1 MPKTKFQDFV
11 FTIVMVFVMVYFM
24 SLFNTAYALG
34 GLTNDMF
41 LSTLIEMPI
50 TYLFVLALELLLVG
64 RVAPKIAFKL
74 VNPSQ
79 TQPILITVVV
89 LSILFYRPFCKWI
102 CPLGAIYS
110 LFNKVSLLNIKVE
123 DSKCIGCGQC
133 SKVCKMDVDVC
144 KHPDHPECIRC
155 GACIKAC
162 PKDAIHYR
170 FMGK

>member
-74 VNPSQ
+74 VNPAQ

-89 LSILFYRPFCKWI
+89 SSVIVMITCL
-102 CPLGAIYS
+102 
-110 LFNKVSLLNIKVE
+110 
-123 DSKCIGCGQC
+123 
-133 SKVCKMDVDVC
+133 
-144 KHPDHPECIRC
+144 
-155 GACIKAC
+155 
-162 PKDAIHYR
+162 HYW
-170 FMGK
+170 

>member
-74 VNPSQ
+74 VKSGTDSAYFNYGCC
-79 TQPILITVVV
+79 I
-89 LSILFYRPFCKWI
+89 FCY
-102 CPLGAIYS
+102 C
-110 LFNKVSLLNIKVE
+110 N
-123 DSKCIGCGQC
+123 
-133 SKVCKMDVDVC
+133 
-144 KHPDHPECIRC
+144 DHMSMC
-155 GACIKAC
+155 
-162 PKDAIHYR
+162 
-170 FMGK
+170 

>member
-50 TYLFVLALELLLVG
+50 TYLFVLAIELLLVG
-64 RVAPKIAFKL
+64 RVASKIAFKL
-74 VNPSQ
+74 VNPAQ

-89 LSILFYRPFCKWI
+89 SSVIVMI
-102 CPLGAIYS
+102 TCPCVS
-110 LFNKVSLLNIKVE
+110 LFSVFLHGYAGPSTIITSWFTFLVRNFPMALFLQIFFAGPVVRAIFRPWF
-123 DSKCIGCGQC
+123 SKT
-133 SKVCKMDVDVC
+133 K
-144 KHPDHPECIRC
+144 
-155 GACIKAC
+155 
-162 PKDAIHYR
+162 
-170 FMGK
+170 

>member
-64 RVAPKIAFKL
+64 RVASKIAFKL
-74 VNPSQ
+74 VNPAQ
-79 TQPILITVVV
+79 TQPMI
-89 LSILFYRPFCKWI
+89 LSILVDTFISKISLPMQPVPEIRSI
-102 CPLGAIYS
+102 SGA
-110 LFNKVSLLNIKVE
+110 
-123 DSKCIGCGQC
+123 
-133 SKVCKMDVDVC
+133 
-144 KHPDHPECIRC
+144 
-155 GACIKAC
+155 
-162 PKDAIHYR
+162 
-170 FMGK
+170 